1 MLLAGEE
8 FKNYGPSHL
17 AALVVFGAG
26 AVAVVAIGRRHR
38 DSGAARRFSRSWA
51 LAIPVFAVPL
61 QMLQFLPS
69 DWDFDTS
76 LPLQLCDLA
85 WMAAV
90 WALWTHRPWAIG
102 LTYFWGLT
110 LTTQAI
116 VTPALAQDFPTPR
129 YFMYW
134 GMHFVIVWAAI
145 YLVWGLRLTPTWR
158 VYRTAVAVTAGWA
171 VCIFTFNSI
180 VGSNYGF
187 LNRFTQAHDGP
198 GVRSR
203 LGNQLT
209 RGRVIPPCPYDWS
222 PYCSHLR
229 WPAARRPTPN
239 QARMA
244 PDRATRRLPTRLPP
258 PRSP

>member
-1 MLLAGEE
+1 MSSMLLAGEE
-8 FKNYGPSHL
+8 FQNYGPSHL

-38 DSGAARRFSRSWA
+38 GSGAARRFSRSWA

-61 QMLQFLPS
+61 QILQFLPS

-102 LTYFWGLT
+102 LTYFWSLT

-187 LNRFTQAHDGP
+187 LNRKPTTPSILDLLGP
-198 GVRSR
+198 WPLYVVTEIALVATMWALMTWPWVAIHHRRGHGESSARI
-203 LGNQLT
+203 T
-209 RGRVIPPCPYDWS
+209 RPS
-222 PYCSHLR
+222 S
-229 WPAARRPTPN
+229 
-239 QARMA
+239 
-244 PDRATRRLPTRLPP
+244 
-258 PRSP
+258 S